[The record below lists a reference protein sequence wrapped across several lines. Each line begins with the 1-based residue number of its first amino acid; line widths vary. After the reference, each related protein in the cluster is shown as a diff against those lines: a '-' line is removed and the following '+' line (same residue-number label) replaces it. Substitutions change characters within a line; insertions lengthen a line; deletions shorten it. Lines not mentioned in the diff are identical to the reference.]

1 MVISRPKKRL
11 ASTPRRIRPPFVW
24 TAKADAVL
32 GTMTDAAIAA
42 QLQILPESVA
52 MRRRKLGIAPFNTAV
67 VWVEW
72 TKEMDALL
80 GTAPDPVIAAQ
91 LQIRTGSVGNR
102 RRKLGIAQF
111 GSGPIKWTAKV
122 DALLGTAP
130 DATIAAKLRCIP
142 ETVGERRHK
151 LRIAR
156 FSTAAL
162 TWTKQ
167 REALLGTDTDPAIAK
182 KLGLS
187 PGQVRLRRQSLGI
200 PAAKPHPEALKKI
213 IARSGALPVPSQSR
227 AITSTGRQ
235 FLIDQPHVQRARTE
249 FSDTED
255 MALTAY
261 LERELAEVYSKSL
274 HPPSCPYCR
283 SRRTILQQ
291 KPHGCH
297 PLPRFA
303 CRTCKQNFN
312 RVAGTPLFRL
322 RAAKLPLFIRL
333 LSQQIPYNVA
343 ARRLGVSIDAIQ
355 NWAKK
360 FRIWLL
366 QLDPTGKWEKKVRL
380 GIKARPHIRCPRC
393 GVDGEKHFV
402 GYMPTGERRLSCPA
416 CGTAFGMSDAEC
428 LAQETVRLEVC
439 HDPGKV
445 DLDPEARTS

>member
-1 MVISRPKKRL
+1 MITSRPKKRL

-24 TAKADAVL
+24 TAKVDALL
-32 GTMTDAAIAA
+32 GTTTDAAIAA
-42 QLQILPESVA
+42 RLQILPESVA
-52 MRRRKLGIAPFNTAV
+52 MRRRKLGIAAFNTAV

-91 LQIRTGSVGNR
+91 LRIPAPSVGNR
-102 RRKLGIAQF
+102 RRKLGIAQV
-111 GSGPIKWTAKV
+111 GNAVVKWTAEM

-130 DATIAAKLRCIP
+130 DATIAAKLGCIP
-142 ETVGERRHK
+142 ETVGERRRK
-151 LRIAR
+151 LGIAP
-156 FSTAAL
+156 FSIASL

-187 PGQVRLRRQSLGI
+187 HGQVRLRRQSLGI

-213 IARSGALPVPSQSR
+213 IARSGALPVPSQSQ
-227 AITSTGRQ
+227 ATTSTGRQ
-235 FLIDQPHVQRARTE
+235 FLIDQPHVQRARSE
-249 FSDTED
+249 FADTED
-255 MALTAY
+255 KALTAY

-283 SRRTILQQ
+283 SPRTILQQ

-303 CRTCKQNFN
+303 CRTCKQSFN

-333 LSQQIPYNVA
+333 LSQQIPYLEA
-343 ARRLGVSIDAIQ
+343 ARRLGVNIVSIQ
-355 NWAKK
+355 NWA
-360 FRIWLL
+360 
-366 QLDPTGKWEKKVRL
+366 KKVRL

-402 GYMPTGERRLSCPA
+402 GYMPTGERRLCCPA
-416 CGTAFGMSDAEC
+416 CGTAFGMSDAER
-428 LAQETVRLEVC
+428 LAQEAVRLEVF

-445 DLDPEARTS
+445 ALDTETSDS